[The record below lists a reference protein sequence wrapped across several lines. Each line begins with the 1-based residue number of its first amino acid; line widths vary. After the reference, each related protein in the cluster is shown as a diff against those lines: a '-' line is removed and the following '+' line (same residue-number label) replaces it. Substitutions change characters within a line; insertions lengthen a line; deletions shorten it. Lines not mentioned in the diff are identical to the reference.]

1 MTSLVLHAPSGK
13 ARQEGKK
20 SFDDTVRDGI
30 GDRYAI
36 GSKSYQQTR
45 PGCRVVI
52 LDKDKRRR
60 AEGTLVKLEATEK
73 TVSGMQRYDVYIRD
87 LTIVPYK
94 SEDLTRT
101 GIAVIE

>member
-60 AEGTLVKLEATEK
+60 AEGTRCTNC
-73 TVSGMQRYDVYIRD
+73 TCGDPHRRSPCR
-87 LTIVPYK
+87 
-94 SEDLTRT
+94 
-101 GIAVIE
+101 